1 MTAQDTSHWRVKGPL
16 GKSVEFDAK
25 TTEMDPNR
33 GIGWNTVEGDVM
45 TSGEIR
51 FEETS
56 PGRTRVEVTMNYANP
71 PGGAVGEKVA
81 NILSNPERNLTE
93 DLGNFASI
101 VERGELGGSE
111 SQTPSQPN
119 TGHPLFGWYRGR
131 WERKPCGLYTLV
143 GRKNLL
149 SIAIVSLLILVI
161 VAVVAIPIL
170 IRVVGEAGRR
180 GPTETK
186 TTLRNRTP
194 AGIKD
199 QDADRRLQV
208 TGFSNRFWS
217 SHAHPG

>member
-1 MTAQDTSHWRVKGPL
+1 MAQRVHESIEVEAPVEDIFRYWSNFENFPRFMSNIEEVRMTAQDTSHWRVKGPL

-111 SQTPSQPN
+111 SQTPS
-119 TGHPLFGWYRGR
+119 H
-131 WERKPCGLYTLV
+131 
-143 GRKNLL
+143 
-149 SIAIVSLLILVI
+149 
-161 VAVVAIPIL
+161 
-170 IRVVGEAGRR
+170 
-180 GPTETK
+180 
-186 TTLRNRTP
+186 
-194 AGIKD
+194 
-199 QDADRRLQV
+199 
-208 TGFSNRFWS
+208 
-217 SHAHPG
+217 